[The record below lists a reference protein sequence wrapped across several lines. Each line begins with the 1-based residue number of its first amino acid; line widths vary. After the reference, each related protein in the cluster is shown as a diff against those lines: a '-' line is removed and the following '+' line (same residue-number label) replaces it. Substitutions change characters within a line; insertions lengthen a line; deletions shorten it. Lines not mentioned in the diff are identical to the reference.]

1 MHRRGSVGSVASG
14 RRGQCVRTRCIARTK
29 VRFRGRVSREGSR
42 VSRVAFARPRGAP
55 KMRASIDDSDD
66 GPGCVFFISRQ
77 PVSDSLPR
85 AGELACEIGDA
96 DYCAYVEK
104 TPLLKKRPPP
114 SAD

>member
-55 KMRASIDDSDD
+55 KMRASTDDSDD
-66 GPGCVFFISRQ
+66 GPGCVLIIPRQ
-77 PVSDSLPR
+77 PVSDELPS
-85 AGELACEIGDA
+85 AGELAREMQIITA
-96 DYCAYVEK
+96 PRENEARKK
-104 TPLLKKRPPP
+104 T
-114 SAD
+114 STAVG

>member
-55 KMRASIDDSDD
+55 KMRASTDDSDD
-66 GPGCVFFISRQ
+66 GPGCVFIIPRQ
-77 PVSDSLPR
+77 PVSDELPS
-85 AGELACEIGDA
+85 AGELEREMQIIAPRER
-96 DYCAYVEK
+96 
-104 TPLLKKRPPP
+104 KRG
-114 SAD
+114 S

>member
-55 KMRASIDDSDD
+55 KMRASTDDSDD
-66 GPGCVFFISRQ
+66 GPGCVFIIPRQ
-77 PVSDSLPR
+77 PVSDELPS
-85 AGELACEIGDA
+85 AGELAREMQIITA
-96 DYCAYVEK
+96 PRENEARKK
-104 TPLLKKRPPP
+104 T
-114 SAD
+114 STAVG